1 MCVRFASESSVILMP
16 DYTLVDTDICIDV
29 TRGYAPTALRLDTVE
44 QTTTLAVSDIT
55 VMELLVGC
63 ADKRQQ
69 NTTEKF
75 LSRFDFVSVDAAVSA
90 RAVELLR
97 RYRLSHGL
105 LLADALIAAT
115 ALVHA
120 IPLLTK
126 NTRDFR
132 FINSLALEPYAL
144 AP

>member
-1 MCVRFASESSVILMP
+1 MCVRFASGNSVILMP

-29 TRGYAPTALRLDTVE
+29 TRGYAPTALRLDTAE
-44 QTTTLAVSDIT
+44 QTNTLAVSDIT
-55 VMELLVGC
+55 VMELFVGC

-75 LSRFDFVSVDAAVSA
+75 LRRFGFIPVDAEVSA
-90 RAVELLR
+90 LAIELLR

-105 LLADALIAAT
+105 LLPDALIAVT

-120 IPLLTK
+120 LPLLTK
-126 NTRDFR
+126 NTRDFH
-132 FINSLALEPYAL
+132 FINGPTLEPYVL

>member
-1 MCVRFASESSVILMP
+1 MIPILNP
-16 DYTLVDTDICIDV
+16 LLVDTDICIDV
-29 TRGYAPTALRLDTVE
+29 SRNYAPTIARMEHAE
-44 QTTTLAVSDIT
+44 QTNTLALSDIT

-63 ADKRQQ
+63 GDKSQQ
-69 NTTEKF
+69 NATEKF
-75 LSRFDFVSVDAAVSA
+75 LRRFAFVPVDAAVSA
-90 RAVELLR
+90 LAVELLR
-97 RYRLSHGL
+97 CYRLSHGL

-132 FINSLALEPYAL
+132 FIDGLTLEPYEL
-144 AP
+144 TP

>member
-1 MCVRFASESSVILMP
+1 MIPILNP
-16 DYTLVDTDICIDV
+16 LLVDTDICIDV
-29 TRGYAPTALRLDTVE
+29 SRNYAPTIARMEHAE
-44 QTTTLAVSDIT
+44 QTNTLAVSDIT

-132 FINSLALEPYAL
+132 FINGLTLEPYEL
-144 AP
+144 TP